1 MDEVLHLTDRVTM
14 VQTMRQQKLPGN
26 LEDERR
32 TRGRGNKLESF
43 GFVPKAEILYILY
56 MQAIDSN
63 KDSGSSME
71 CLKVRQEVG
80 KDVLRVREAAVEVRS
95 VRIGASMKGRKGI
108 MKRRT

>member
-14 VQTMRQQKLPGN
+14 VQTMRQQKLPEN

-32 TRGRGNKLESF
+32 TRGRGNKLESSSF
-43 GFVPKAEILYILY
+43 GFSPGVEALYILY

-71 CLKVRQEVG
+71 CLKVCQEVG
-80 KDVLRVREAAVEVRS
+80 KLR
-95 VRIGASMKGRKGI
+95 M
-108 MKRRT
+108 T